1 MNEDQKVKMSL
12 SNQDRVASYS
22 KVNENWQLHCG
33 NDDRIVGTIYLGNN
47 YAKANDYYGGY
58 QGNYLKRIAALF
70 PDKTSVAHLYAGQAD
85 VSELPGQKYDINP
98 QSSDTLYADAREMSK
113 YAVDKHDLWVCDPPY
128 GEERL
133 REYQQRYGCPA
144 DTLNIKRVFNELYLA
159 SAPGAHIVWL
169 DWQRPFYKNA
179 EWLEEGAVLYRGSTG
194 HKDRSIS
201 IYRRAD

>member
-1 MNEDQKVKMSL
+1 MSL
-12 SNQDRVASYS
+12 SNQDRVMSYS
-22 KVNENWQLHCG
+22 MTNPQWQLFTESSG
-33 NDDRIVGTIYLGNN
+33 RIVGTIYLGNN

-98 QSSDTLYADAREMSK
+98 QSSDTIYADARNMSK

-133 REYQQRYGCPA
+133 KEYQQRYGCPA

-169 DWQRPFYKNA
+169 DWQRPFYKNT
-179 EWLEEGAVLYRGSTG
+179 EWKEVGAVLYRGSTG

>member
-1 MNEDQKVKMSL
+1 MPL
-12 SNQDRVASYS
+12 SNQDRVECYKLSS
-22 KVNENWQLHCG
+22 PGWQLFNETSG
-33 NDDRIVGTIYLGNN
+33 RIVGTIYLGNN

-98 QSSDTLYADAREMSK
+98 QSQDALYADAREMSK

-133 REYQQRYGCPA
+133 KEYQERYGCPA

>member
-1 MNEDQKVKMSL
+1 MSL
-12 SNQDRVASYS
+12 SNQDRVMSYS
-22 KVNENWQLHCG
+22 MTNPQWQLFTESSG
-33 NDDRIVGTIYLGNN
+33 RIVGTIYLGNN

-98 QSSDTLYADAREMSK
+98 QSSDTIYADARDMSK

-133 REYQQRYGCPA
+133 KEYQQRYGCPA

-169 DWQRPFYKNA
+169 DWQRPFYKNT
-179 EWLEEGAVLYRGSTG
+179 EWKEVGAVLYRGSTG

>member
-1 MNEDQKVKMSL
+1 MSL
-12 SNQDRVASYS
+12 SNQDRVTSYS
-22 KVNENWQLHCG
+22 MTNPQWQLFTESSG
-33 NDDRIVGTIYLGNN
+33 RIVGTIYLGNN

-98 QSSDTLYADAREMSK
+98 QSSDTIYADARDMSK

-133 REYQQRYGCPA
+133 KEYQQRYGCPA

-169 DWQRPFYKNA
+169 DWQRPFYKNT
-179 EWLEEGAVLYRGSTG
+179 EWKEVGAVLYRGSTG

>member
-1 MNEDQKVKMSL
+1 MSL
-12 SNQDRVASYS
+12 SNQDRVTSYS
-22 KVNENWQLHCG
+22 MTNPQWQLFTESSG
-33 NDDRIVGTIYLGNN
+33 RIVGTIYLGNN

-98 QSSDTLYADAREMSK
+98 QSSDTIYADARDMSK
-113 YAVDKHDLWVCDPPY
+113 YAVNKHDLWVCDPPY

-133 REYQQRYGCPA
+133 KEYQQRYGCPA

-169 DWQRPFYKNA
+169 DWQRPFYKNT
-179 EWLEEGAVLYRGSTG
+179 EWKEVGAVLYRGSTG

>member
-1 MNEDQKVKMSL
+1 MDNKQRIE
-12 SNQDRVASYS
+12 SY
-22 KVNENWQLHCG
+22 KQADPKWELHCG
-33 NDDRIVGTIYLGNN
+33 SDDRIVGCIYIGNN

-70 PDKTSVAHLYAGQAD
+70 PDKKSVAHLYAGQAD
-85 VSELPGQKYDINP
+85 TTNLPGQKYDINP
-98 QSSDTLYADAREMSK
+98 QSIDTIYADAREMSK

-133 REYQQRYGCPA
+133 KEYQQRYNCPA
-144 DTLNIKRVFNELYLA
+144 DNLNIKKVFNEIYLA

-169 DWQRPFYKNA
+169 DWQRPFYKNT
-179 EWLEEGAVLYRGSTG
+179 EWKEVGAILYRGSTG

-201 IYRRAD
+201 IYERAE

>member
-1 MNEDQKVKMSL
+1 MSL
-12 SNQDRVASYS
+12 SNQDRVTSYS
-22 KVNENWQLHCG
+22 MTNPQWQLFTESSG
-33 NDDRIVGTIYLGNN
+33 RIVGTIYLGNN

-98 QSSDTLYADAREMSK
+98 QSSDTKYADARDMSK

-133 REYQQRYGCPA
+133 KEYQQRYGCPA

-169 DWQRPFYKNA
+169 DWQRPFYKNT
-179 EWLEEGAVLYRGSTG
+179 EWKEVGAVLYRGSTG

>member
-1 MNEDQKVKMSL
+1 MTL
-12 SNQDRVASYS
+12 SNQDRVKAYAQA
-22 KVNENWQLHCG
+22 NPNWQLHCG
-33 NDDRIVGTIYLGNN
+33 KDDRIVGTIYLGNN

-98 QSSDTLYADAREMSK
+98 QSSDTVYADARAMSK
-113 YAVDKHDLWVCDPPY
+113 HARTKHDLWVCDPPY

-133 REYQQRYGCPA
+133 KEYQQRYGCPA

-169 DWQRPFYKNA
+169 DWQRPFYKNT
-179 EWLEEGAVLYRGSTG
+179 EWIETGAILYRGSTG

>member
-22 KVNENWQLHCG
+22 KVNANWQLHCG

-98 QSSDTLYADAREMSK
+98 QSPDTLYADAREMSK

>member
-1 MNEDQKVKMSL
+1 MSL
-12 SNQDRVASYS
+12 SNQDRIANYS
-22 KVNENWQLHCG
+22 QVNANWQLHCG

-98 QSSDTLYADAREMSK
+98 QSQDTLYADAREMSK
-113 YAVDKHDLWVCDPPY
+113 YAIAKHDLWVCDPPY

-133 REYQQRYGCPA
+133 KEYQERYGCPA
-144 DTLNIKRVFNELYLA
+144 DNLNIKRVFNELYLA

-179 EWLEEGAVLYRGSTG
+179 EWLEVGAVLYRGSTG

>member
-1 MNEDQKVKMSL
+1 MSL
-12 SNQDRVASYS
+12 SNQDRVMSYS
-22 KVNENWQLHCG
+22 MTNPQWQLFTESSG
-33 NDDRIVGTIYLGNN
+33 RIVGTIYLGNN

-85 VSELPGQKYDINP
+85 VNELPGQKYDINP
-98 QSSDTLYADAREMSK
+98 QSSDTIYADARDMSK

-133 REYQQRYGCPA
+133 KEYQQRYGCPA

-169 DWQRPFYKNA
+169 DWQRPFYKNT
-179 EWLEEGAVLYRGSTG
+179 EWKEVGAVLYRGSTG